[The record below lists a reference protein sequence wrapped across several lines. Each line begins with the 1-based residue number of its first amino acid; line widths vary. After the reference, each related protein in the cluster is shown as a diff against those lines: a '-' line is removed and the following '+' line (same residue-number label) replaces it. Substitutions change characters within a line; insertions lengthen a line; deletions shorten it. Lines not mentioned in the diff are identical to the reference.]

1 MDQGRA
7 FALAG
12 QLREFHDHV
21 CGNAHSTA
29 NAMADGP
36 HKAKVKRLIG
46 EAKEAL
52 TQHQALVFAVYPAAL
67 TYSPDM
73 SETDLRAWAADLMA
87 ALP

>member
-12 QLREFHDHV
+12 QLREFQDHV

-46 EAKEAL
+46 EAREAL
-52 TQHQALVFAVYPAAL
+52 TQHQALVFAVYPAAM
-67 TYSPDM
+67 TYRPDM
-73 SETDLRAWAADLMA
+73 PEAELREWAASLMA
-87 ALP
+87 SLP

>member
-29 NAMADGP
+29 NLMADGP

-52 TQHQALVFAVYPAAL
+52 AGFQELVFAVYPAAM

-73 SETDLRAWAADLMA
+73 TEAELREWAAGIVA
-87 ALP
+87 ALK

>member
-7 FALAG
+7 FARAG
-12 QLREFHDHV
+12 QLREFTDHV
-21 CGNAHSTA
+21 VSNAHATA

-52 TQHQALVFAVYPAAL
+52 TDYQTLVFAVYPAAM
-67 TYSPDM
+67 TYRPDM
-73 SETDLRAWAADLMA
+73 PEAELRAWAASLVE